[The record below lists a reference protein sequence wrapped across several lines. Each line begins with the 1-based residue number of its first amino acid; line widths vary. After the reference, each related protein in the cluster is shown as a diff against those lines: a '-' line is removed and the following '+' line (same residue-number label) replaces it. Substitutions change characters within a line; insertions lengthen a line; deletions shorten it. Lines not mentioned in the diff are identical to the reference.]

1 MGKKGRSPGTADELL
16 GLLEAAEES
25 LFIESP
31 YLVPS
36 KALKRA
42 LERVLERGVRVRIL
56 TNSLAATDN
65 VFTQAG
71 YAWYKKPLVRMGVDL
86 WEYTGPGC
94 LHTKAAVIDGT
105 RLIVGTYN
113 LDPRSEHLNS
123 EMAVVVDNRNLAEQM
138 LRIMDQ
144 DLEQA
149 VRIGPNGKPEGSTS
163 RNPGASAWKRF
174 KLFLLKPV
182 APFIKRQL

>member
-1 MGKKGRSPGTADELL
+1 MTSDFYMTRW
-16 GLLEAAEES
+16 LLESAEES
-25 LFIESP
+25 LVIESP

-36 KALKRA
+36 KALKRG

-65 VFTQAG
+65 VFPQAG
-71 YAWYKKPLVRMGVDL
+71 YAWYKKPLVRMGVEL

-94 LHTKAAVIDGT
+94 LHTKAAVIDGR
-105 RLIVGTYN
+105 RLIVGTFN
-113 LDPRSEHLNS
+113 
-123 EMAVVVDNRNLAEQM
+123 NRNLAGQM

-163 RNPGASAWKRF
+163 RNPVASVWKRF